1 MVEKAYRSIV
11 KSLSWRFTGTVYTV
25 VVFYFVTGEFEQ
37 AFAIGGVEIVLK
49 MFLYY
54 FHERLWN
61 KIKLGR
67 IEENAGID
75 YNI

>member
-11 KSLSWRFTGTVYTV
+11 KSISWRLSGTLYTV
-25 VVFYFVTGEFEQ
+25 GVFYIVTGKVEQ
-37 AFAIGGVEIVLK
+37 ALTIGGIEIVLK

-54 FHERLWN
+54 FHERVWN

-67 IEENAGID
+67 IEENEGID